1 MALTNAPSMR
11 ENSSQKTGKNLD
23 GALANQ
29 RIQQLNVGTNDGH
42 FAAPDGEY

>member
-1 MALTNAPSMR
+1 MALTNTPSML

-23 GALANQ
+23 EALANQ
-29 RIQQLNVGTNDGH
+29 RIQQLNARTNNSH